1 LAAAAVGL
9 RAGGPPT
16 WVLPIGV
23 AAGYLILAQGLSVL
37 TAGQYS
43 SPTFW
48 PAAGVALGAL
58 LITPR
63 TRWPA
68 IVLAVFLAEMT
79 SNIIFQ
85 ANAMA
90 MLGWSLAN
98 VLNPLIAATLIRR
111 AHPRFDLGSPAQLA
125 AFVAFA
131 GVLGPLVSGLVGTA
145 TSVIWWGS
153 EWSTL
158 GGWWVG
164 DALGGLVIAPLF
176 VAFRAPRL
184 RRSTAEIV
192 ISGGL
197 LVGAVVAVFQ
207 NWDSGIDIALTYLVL
222 PPLVWTALRFGLR
235 GAAIGAAL
243 LGMVGGW
250 STPIGYGPFTA
261 TADFNANVLFQLY
274 LGVMTVA
281 SLLIA
286 VLVADLTERDVI
298 QRESERR
305 QRQQAALAQLG
316 QHSLLASYPEEVLRR
331 LDDALRAIA
340 ERSEERPDR
349 SRSPAAADDPGL
361 NPWEPLDAHRELL
374 VAQRFVDRHPIEPDA
389 VALAASAS
397 TIAANALDRLEQEE
411 RLRDRAE
418 ELESLNT
425 QLARAITFRE
435 ELVSMVGHELR
446 SPLTPIIGFTDVL
459 RRAALAEEADARV
472 ALDAIE
478 RNARRILALI
488 DELLLSARV
497 ADGELAAHPVPT
509 DVLGTL
515 RRTLQHGF
523 DHVEVVIDTDTE
535 SDTES
540 AIGPDIGPDTEAE
553 GTILAL
559 VDPGHLSQCVLNLV
573 TNAAKYGEPPV
584 VVRVRA
590 DGPDHVVIEVSDQGE
605 GVPAEMVPVLFE
617 RFTQV
622 SIANTDASRG
632 VGLGLSIVRSFA
644 EANHGSVSY
653 RPPRGRQPTAF
664 VLRFPRGQRHG
675 APDPDLSFPGSA
687 QDRSR
692 PIGT

>member
-1 LAAAAVGL
+1 LAAAVVSL
-9 RAGGPPT
+9 REGGPPT
-16 WVLPIGV
+16 WVLPLGV
-23 AAGYLILAQGLSVL
+23 AAGYLTLAQGLSVI

-48 PAAGVALGAL
+48 PAAGVVLGAL

-68 IVLAVFLAEMT
+68 IVFAVFLAEMT

-85 ANAMA
+85 ANLMA

-145 TSVIWWGS
+145 TSVTWWGS

-164 DALGGLVIAPLF
+164 DALGGVVIAPLF

-184 RRSTAEIV
+184 RRSMTEV
-192 ISGGL
+192 VVSGGL
-197 LVGAVVAVFQ
+197 LVAAVVAVFQ

-250 STPIGYGPFTA
+250 STPIGYGPFAT
-261 TADFNANVLFQLY
+261 TADFNAIVLFQLY

-316 QHSLLASYPEEVLRR
+316 QHSLLAAYPEDVLRR

-340 ERSEERPDR
+340 ERSEDRPEPT
-349 SRSPAAADDPGL
+349 RSPAAAEDPGL

-374 VAQRFVDRHPIEPDA
+374 AAQRFVDRHPIEPDA

-411 RLRDRAE
+411 RLRDRAD

-459 RRAALAEEADARV
+459 RRAALAEESDARV

-497 ADGELAAHPVPT
+497 ADGEIAARPVPT

-515 RRTLQHGF
+515 RRTLEHGL
-523 DHVEVVIDTDTE
+523 DHVGVVIDTDTE
-535 SDTES
+535 S
-540 AIGPDIGPDTEAE
+540 AMGPGTQAE

-559 VDPGHLSQCVLNLV
+559 VDPGHLSQSVLNLV
-573 TNAAKYGEPPV
+573 TNATKYGEPPV
-584 VVRVRA
+584 VVRVGA

-617 RFTQV
+617 RFTQA
-622 SIANTDASRG
+622 STANTDASRG
-632 VGLGLSIVRSFA
+632 VGLGLSIVRSLA

-653 RPPRGRQPTAF
+653 RPPRGQQPTAF
-664 VLRFPRGQRHG
+664 VLRFPRG
-675 APDPDLSFPGSA
+675 
-687 QDRSR
+687 
-692 PIGT
+692 

>member
-1 LAAAAVGL
+1 LRAPSPIIQDNSLAAAAVGL
-9 RAGGPPT
+9 REGGPPT
-16 WVLPIGV
+16 WVLPLGV
-23 AAGYLILAQGLSVL
+23 AAGYLTLAQGLSVI

-48 PAAGVALGAL
+48 PAAGVVLGAL

-68 IVLAVFLAEMT
+68 IVFAVFLAEMT

-85 ANAMA
+85 ANLMA

-145 TSVIWWGS
+145 TSVTWWGS

-164 DALGGLVIAPLF
+164 DALGGVVIAPLF
-176 VAFRAPRL
+176 VAFRVPRL
-184 RRSTAEIV
+184 RRSMTEV
-192 ISGGL
+192 VVSGGL
-197 LVGAVVAVFQ
+197 LVAAVVAVFQ

-250 STPIGYGPFTA
+250 STPIGYGPFAT
-261 TADFNANVLFQLY
+261 TADFNAIVLFQLY

-316 QHSLLASYPEEVLRR
+316 QHSLLASYPEDVLRR

-340 ERSEERPDR
+340 ERSEDRPEPT
-349 SRSPAAADDPGL
+349 RSPAAAEDPGL

-374 VAQRFVDRHPIEPDA
+374 AAQRFVDRHPIEPDA

-411 RLRDRAE
+411 RLRDRAD

-459 RRAALAEEADARV
+459 RRAPLAEEADARV

-515 RRTLQHGF
+515 RRTLRHDF
-523 DHVEVVIDTDTE
+523 DHVEVVIDTDTV
-535 SDTES
+535 SDIKS
-540 AIGPDIGPDTEAE
+540 DTEAE

-573 TNAAKYGEPPV
+573 TNATKYGEPPV
-584 VVRVRA
+584 AVRVGA
-590 DGPDHVVIEVSDQGE
+590 DGLEHVVIEVSDRGE
-605 GVPAEMVPVLFE
+605 GVPAEVVPTLFE
-617 RFTQV
+617 RFTQA
-622 SIANTDASRG
+622 STANTDASRG

-653 RPPRGRQPTAF
+653 RPPRGERPAAF
-664 VLRFPRGQRHG
+664 VLRFPRG
-675 APDPDLSFPGSA
+675 
-687 QDRSR
+687 
-692 PIGT
+692 